1 MGEPITDKYRYWPI
15 ADKQNAYRN
24 QWSVL
29 ADKKGH
35 IGKVTD
41 INKNNY
47 NTEIFFNFLTN
58 KSQNIEM

>member
-1 MGEPITDKYRYWPI
+1 MATIWTSFVH
-15 ADKQNAYRN
+15 
-24 QWSVL
+24 SVL

-47 NTEIFFNFLTN
+47 ITEIFFNFLTN